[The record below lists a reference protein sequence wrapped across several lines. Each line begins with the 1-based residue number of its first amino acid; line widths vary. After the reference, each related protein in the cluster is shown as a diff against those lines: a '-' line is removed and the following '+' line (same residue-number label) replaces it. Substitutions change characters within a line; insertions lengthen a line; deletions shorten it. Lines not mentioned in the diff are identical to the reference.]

1 MIRWRSI
8 NLNRV
13 LAFVLSALVM
23 GAACRSV
30 GAKPPAK
37 LADVQPYLRPVKST
51 NGVTALEVALRRLAP
66 VHGAGPAIWMVAVT
80 HIATTNYY
88 EQLQRFL
95 DAQPLVLFEAVRTEE
110 GRMPKHREGYSLQ
123 ADLAHALGLTFQLDE
138 IDYDRPNFH
147 NSDLSLEQL
156 TRIFAANTNTVT
168 ESGADEGKSAAGAVE
183 FGALVQAMSGEGFVG
198 GLARLGVS
206 ILASSTRLQAATKVA
221 LIEVLGSLP
230 NDLTQIA
237 GLPAGMQRLLRVLVE
252 ERNAAVVRDLRA
264 ALAKR
269 PAPKSVGVFYG
280 AGHMAD
286 LEFRVCQALGYA
298 PVEDRWLTAFDVNP
312 RALGISEFEVE
323 LTARVVRMQLQ
334 GLERTMSEP
343 DATAATN
350 SPMPPPDRPAPPPP
364 AKSERQ

>member
-8 NLNRV
+8 NLTRALASV
-13 LAFVLSALVM
+13 LGAFAL
-23 GAACRSV
+23 GAVCRGV
-30 GAKPPAK
+30 GAQPPAK
-37 LADVQPYLRPVKST
+37 LADVQPYLRPVKGT
-51 NGVTALEVALRRLAP
+51 NGVATLEVALRRLAP
-66 VHGAGPAIWMVAVT
+66 VRGAGPAIWMVAVT

-88 EQLQRFL
+88 AQLQRFL

-110 GRMPKHREGYSLQ
+110 GKIPKHREGYSLQ

-138 IDYDRPNFH
+138 IDYDRPNFR
-147 NSDLSLEQL
+147 NSDLNLEQL
-156 TRIFAANTNTVT
+156 TRILAANTNAVS
-168 ESGADEGKSAAGAVE
+168 EAGAGEGKPAAGSIE
-183 FGALVQAMSGEGFVG
+183 FGALVQAMNGEGLVG

-206 ILASSTRLQAATKVA
+206 VLASSTRLQAATKVA
-221 LIEVLGSLP
+221 LIEVLGRLP
-230 NDLTQIA
+230 NDMSQIA

-264 ALAKR
+264 ALAKK

-323 LTARVVRMQLQ
+323 LTSRLVRMELQ
-334 GLERTMSEP
+334 GLERTLSEP
-343 DATAATN
+343 SSSESPAAPKPAADEPTA
-350 SPMPPPDRPAPPPP
+350 SPP
-364 AKSERQ
+364 AKAGRP

>member
-8 NLNRV
+8 SLNRV
-13 LAFVLSALVM
+13 LASVLSALTA
-23 GAACRSV
+23 GAVCRSE
-30 GAKPPAK
+30 GAQPPAR
-37 LADVQPYLRPVKST
+37 LADVQPYLRPVKGT

-66 VHGAGPAIWMVAVT
+66 VRGAGPAIWMVAVT

-88 EQLQRFL
+88 AQLQRFL
-95 DAQPLVLFEAVRTEE
+95 DAQPLVLYEAVRTEE

-138 IDYDRPNFH
+138 IDYDRPNFR
-147 NSDLSLEQL
+147 NSDLNLEQL
-156 TRIFAANTNTVT
+156 TRILAANTNAVS
-168 ESGADEGKSAAGAVE
+168 EPGAGEGQPAAGAVE
-183 FGALVQAMSGEGFVG
+183 FGALVQAMSGEGLVG

-206 ILASSTRLQAATKVA
+206 VLASSTRLQAATKVA
-221 LIEVLGSLP
+221 LIEVLGRLP

-252 ERNAAVVRDLRA
+252 ERNEAVVRDLRA
-264 ALAKR
+264 ALAEK

-286 LEFRVCQALGYA
+286 LEFRVCQALDYA
-298 PVEDRWLTAFDVNP
+298 PIEDRWLTAFDVNP

-323 LTARVVRMQLQ
+323 LTARMVRLQMQ

-343 DATAATN
+343 DPTAATN
-350 SPMPPPDRPAPPPP
+350 RPPPQPDRPA
-364 AKSERQ
+364 KSEPQ